1 MDYVWWIDSEEELQ
15 MRRIVVKRRKFADSI
30 GTRCTTQRSGLACRL
45 ARLCADEPLIS
56 ACAGSFR
63 NSGES
68 KDCSPA
74 LTSTA
79 ENSEA
84 PQGLFGATNR
94 SLPPA
99 PILGI
104 SWHCPCPAPGGQ
116 IFAAQS
122 GAHTGAIAKASPV
135 RMASTVMFTGRARIG
150 IGWFT
155 LSSLRVAVAFKIS
168 TL

>member
-1 MDYVWWIDSEEELQ
+1 
-15 MRRIVVKRRKFADSI
+15 MRRIVVKRREFADSI

-63 NSGES
+63 NPDES
-68 KDCSPA
+68 KDCPPA

-79 ENSEA
+79 GNSEA
-84 PQGLFGATNR
+84 PQSLFGATNR
-94 SLPPA
+94 TLPPA
-99 PILGI
+99 PILAI
-104 SWHCPCPAPGGQ
+104 SWHCPCPAPEGQ

-122 GAHTGAIAKASPV
+122 GAHTGAIAKASAA
-135 RMASTVMFTGRARIG
+135 RMASTVMFAGRARTG

-155 LSSLRVAVAFKIS
+155 FSSLRVAVAFKAS